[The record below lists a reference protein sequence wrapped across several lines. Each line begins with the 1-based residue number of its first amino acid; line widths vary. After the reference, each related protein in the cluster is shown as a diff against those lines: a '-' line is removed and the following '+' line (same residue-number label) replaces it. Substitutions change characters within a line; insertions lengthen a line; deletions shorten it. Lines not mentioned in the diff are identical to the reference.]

1 MKKLWMKLSPFTPD
15 TSGACSA
22 LFGLDGLLMIHN
34 AQGCLNNFRA
44 YDEPRWEEQPQ
55 NYFSSETSEMDVI
68 LGNEGPLI
76 EKIMGLVEKYSPAFV
91 GLLGSPIPML
101 IGTDLRGLAK
111 EVEEQLQIPVISLD
125 TTGHQYYDSGISIA
139 LLRLGQSILRFS
151 TKTLPRGINLL
162 GATPLDL
169 GLQDSLQDIKKFME
183 INGWNILSCWSMGA
197 TLKELEKATA
207 AALNL
212 VVSWSGLAL
221 ARWLERTFGIPYIV
235 GNPVGQMGG
244 ENLLKLLEEAV
255 KTGVPSK
262 GGCHKD
268 EKLSQRPKVLIIGEQ
283 IGANSLRQC
292 LSSDFNIEAVQ
303 IASFFGIDQEHM
315 KSGDQELAGEDD
327 LQSLLDDNDY
337 RIVIG
342 DPFFQ
347 SFIKPE
353 KCTDFW
359 AIPHMPISSQFKINQ
374 MPSLIGKKGT
384 HWVHKQLHLNT
395 GEEI

>member
-1 MKKLWMKLSPFTPD
+1 
-15 TSGACSA
+15 
-22 LFGLDGLLMIHN
+22 
-34 AQGCLNNFRA
+34 
-44 YDEPRWEEQPQ
+44 
-55 NYFSSETSEMDVI
+55 
-68 LGNEGPLI
+68 
-76 EKIMGLVEKYSPAFV
+76 
-91 GLLGSPIPML
+91 
-101 IGTDLRGLAK
+101 
-111 EVEEQLQIPVISLD
+111 
-125 TTGHQYYDSGISIA
+125 
-139 LLRLGQSILRFS
+139 
-151 TKTLPRGINLL
+151 
-162 GATPLDL
+162 
-169 GLQDSLQDIKKFME
+169 
-183 INGWNILSCWSMGA
+183 
-197 TLKELEKATA
+197 
-207 AALNL
+207 
-212 VVSWSGLAL
+212 
-221 ARWLERTFGIPYIV
+221 
-235 GNPVGQMGG
+235 
-244 ENLLKLLEEAV
+244 
-255 KTGVPSK
+255 
-262 GGCHKD
+262 
-268 EKLSQRPKVLIIGEQ
+268 LSQRPKVLIIGEQ